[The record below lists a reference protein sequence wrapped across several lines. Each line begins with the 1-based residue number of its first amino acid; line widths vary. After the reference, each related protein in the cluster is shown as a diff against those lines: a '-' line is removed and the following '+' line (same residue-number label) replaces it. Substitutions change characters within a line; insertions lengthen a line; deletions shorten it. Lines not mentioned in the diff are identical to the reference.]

1 MIRRWWLPLALLLSL
16 GVNLGVVA
24 MLALRRDGAPP
35 PEGPG
40 PIERGAPPRRG
51 EGEMEEPGR
60 RFDALA
66 RTLRLDDNQAE
77 RFVALQRR
85 HFEGSRETRQ
95 RLEAARRDL
104 AQEFLTGRADRL
116 RVEALLRQV
125 EAAQAEL
132 DQTLAD
138 LMLEAQ
144 EFLTPEQQ
152 RRFAFFVLQRLRN
165 SGQPPPAGGP
175 LRRLLERRGVRR

>member
-24 MLALRRDGAPP
+24 MLALRRDGPPP

-40 PIERGAPPRRG
+40 PSERGAPPPRG
-51 EGEMEEPGR
+51 ETEEPGR
-60 RFDALA
+60 RFEALA
-66 RTLRLDDNQAE
+66 RSLRLDSNQAE

-85 HFEGSRETRQ
+85 HFEGSRETRR
-95 RLEAARRDL
+95 RLETARREL
-104 AQEFLTGRADRL
+104 AQEFLTGRADRR
-116 RVEALLRQV
+116 RVEGLLREV

-165 SGQPPPAGGP
+165 AGQPPPAGGP
-175 LRRLLERRGVRR
+175 LRRLLERRRGGP